1 MSERAD
7 PKTCLKPA
15 FAGFRQPKV
24 NLNERKPQIIVKNQ
38 HQAEEISALSIA
50 LIGFKD
56 SSQIFLTLVQIC
68 VTISSSSSG
77 HLLVKTERDYAYDLV
92 VNAPVV
98 KDSGSIF
105 GFNEHPTTISAFLH
119 KEDAGRM
126 RTLQCFS

>member
-1 MSERAD
+1 MSETAD

-15 FAGFRQPKV
+15 FAGFRQLKV
-24 NLNERKPQIIVKNQ
+24 NRNKHKLHIIVKNQ
-38 HQAEEISALSIA
+38 HQAEEISVLSIA
-50 LIGFKD
+50 LIDFKD
-56 SSQIFLTLVQIC
+56 SSQIF

-77 HLLVKTERDYAYDLV
+77 HLLVKTERYYAYDLV

-98 KDSGSIF
+98 KDSCSIF
-105 GFNEHPTTISAFLH
+105 GIDEHPTTISAFLH

>member
-1 MSERAD
+1 MSERSD

-24 NLNERKPQIIVKNQ
+24 NLTKRKLQIIVKNQ

-56 SSQIFLTLVQIC
+56 SSQIFLTLGQIF

-77 HLLVKTERDYAYDLV
+77 HLRVKTERNYAYDLV

-98 KDSGSIF
+98 KDSSSIF
-105 GFNEHPTTISAFLH
+105 GIDEHATTISAFLH
-119 KEDAGRM
+119 
-126 RTLQCFS
+126 